1 MKTAYR
7 KRFLKDLAVL
17 PAGVRARIE
26 TFVFETVPGADT
38 LAETGKI
45 EKMRGYEQCY
55 KARFGNYRVGLIVR
69 NDTVYFERVL
79 HRRDIYR
86 YFP

>member
-7 KRFLKDLAVL
+7 KRFLKDLAAL

-38 LAETGKI
+38 LAETGKV
-45 EKMRGYEQCY
+45 EKMHGYKHCY
-55 KARFGNYRVGLIVR
+55 KVRFGDYRVGLIVR

>member
-7 KRFLKDLAVL
+7 KRFLKDLAAL
-17 PAGVRARIE
+17 PGSIRARIE
-26 TFVFETVPGADT
+26 TFAFETMPRADT
-38 LAETGKI
+38 FAETGKV
-45 EKMRGYEQCY
+45 EKMRGYTHCY
-55 KARFGNYRVGLIVR
+55 KARFGDYRIGLVVR
-69 NDTVYFERVL
+69 DDTVYFERVL

>member
-1 MKTAYR
+1 MI
-7 KRFLKDLAVL
+7 DLAAL

-38 LAETGKI
+38 LAETGKV

-55 KARFGNYRVGLIVR
+55 KARFGDYRVGLIVR